1 MMNLGYQ
8 RTSTHEQNLDLQTDA
23 LNKLGCDKI
32 FSDQIS
38 GSVVDRPGLNELLEF
53 ARDGD
58 TIVVWRLDRLGRSIK
73 HLVDLVEQLRER
85 GVGFRSVT
93 EGIDT
98 TNPSGRLFFNIV
110 ASLAE
115 FERDLV
121 RERTLAGL
129 AAARARGRTG
139 GRKSVLTGKKLE
151 LAQKLRGDRNMPVE
165 EACKILGC
173 SRSTFY
179 RSTNETTN
187 EGSCK
192 FNE

>member
-1 MMNLGYQ
+1 MNLGYQ
-8 RTSTHEQNLDLQTDA
+8 RTSTHEQNLILQTDA
-23 LNKLGCDKI
+23 LNQVGCDRI
-32 FSDQIS
+32 FTDQVS
-38 GSVVDRPGLNELLEF
+38 GSVIDRPGLNELLEF
-53 ARDGD
+53 AREGD
-58 TIVVWRLDRLGRSIK
+58 TIVVWRLDRLGRSLR

-85 GVGFRSVT
+85 GVGFRSIT

-129 AAARARGRTG
+129 AAARARGRCG
-139 GRKSVLTGKKLE
+139 GRRAVLTGKKLE
-151 LAQKLRGDRNMPVE
+151 LARKLRGDRNMPVD
-165 EACKILGC
+165 EACRILGC

-179 RSTNETTN
+179 RSTVTN
-187 EGSCK
+187 GGD
-192 FNE
+192 